1 MLAKRI
7 IPCLD
12 IKDLEVLKEAG
23 CEGAILGKA
32 IYENKI
38 ELKSLMNFIE
48 TKC

>member
-1 MLAKRI
+1 MLI
-7 IPCLD
+7 MIGLYFL
-12 IKDLEVLKEAG
+12 LEEELKETG

-48 TKC
+48 KQC